1 MQARDLILPSSWRR
15 ARRALAALPALAALA
30 IGASACTPHHT
41 GPTEVGV
48 VFNKLSHSLEVKPA
62 GATYFFMP
70 FVNAWNAYDIS
81 QRSLVMNADT
91 SSGDR
96 REKDDLRFK
105 TRDGND
111 IDTDVTVR
119 WRIDPTRVGAIWRN
133 VAPSS
138 DEVETR
144 LVRPL
149 ARTYVRDVLNRL
161 DSEEFYNPRMR
172 FAAAADATRLL
183 AERLQPYGVIA
194 ESVLLGDFSFKH
206 DYQRLINQRK
216 EAEKQAEKLEAEIHA
231 TQEANQA
238 NLQTKVAQL
247 TQELTAAQGGFE
259 QAKRESDAY
268 VVRRQQEAQA
278 TLAERNAA
286 AEGIRRERAA
296 LNSSA
301 GDAYVNLQLIEALQ
315 KKEIRQIPRLPNGNV
330 IIDGNRLLQQLGV
343 LRYEQGREDE
353 APSTAAPAAPKPAPN
368 SPPPAPAP
376 NPPGPAPNREP

>member
-1 MQARDLILPSSWRR
+1 MKLPLRC
-15 ARRALAALPALAALA
+15 LGPALAAVVALEA
-30 IGASACTPHHT
+30 GCTPHHT
-41 GPTEVGV
+41 GPTEIGV
-48 VFNKLSHSLEVKPA
+48 VFNKVTRSMERKPP
-62 GATYFFMP
+62 GATYFLVP
-70 FVNAWNAYDIS
+70 FINDWKTYDIS

-91 SSGDR
+91 STGDR

-119 WRIDPTRVGAIWRN
+119 WRIDPTQVDRVWQH

-138 DEVETR
+138 DEVEHS

-161 DSEEFYNPRMR
+161 DSEEFYNPKLR
-172 FAAAADATRLL
+172 FAAANDATNLL
-183 AERLQPYGVIA
+183 AQRLQPYGVIV

-206 DYQRLINQRK
+206 EYQRLINQRK
-216 EAEKQAEKLEAEIHA
+216 EAEKEAEKLEAQILA
-231 TQEANQA
+231 TQASNQS
-238 NLQTKVAQL
+238 NLQAKVAVL
-247 TQELTAAQGGFE
+247 TQELTAAQGGYE

-268 VVRRQQEAQA
+268 VVKRQQEAQA

-315 KKEIRQIPRLPNGNV
+315 KKEIRQIPRLPNGNI
-330 IIDGNRLLQQLGV
+330 IIDGNKLLEQLGV
-343 LRYEQGREDE
+343 LRYDHGHATEPP
-353 APSTAAPAAPKPAPN
+353 AAAPP
-368 SPPPAPAP
+368 P
-376 NPPGPAPNREP
+376 NPNP

>member
-1 MQARDLILPSSWRR
+1 MRRCPCIIFLLI
-15 ARRALAALPALAALA
+15 LPALA
-30 IGASACTPHHT
+30 ASACTPHHT

-48 VFNKLSHSLEVKPA
+48 VFNKVTGSLDLKPA
-62 GATYFFMP
+62 GATYFLLP
-70 FVNAWNAYDIS
+70 FVNDWNTYDIS
-81 QRSLVMNADT
+81 QRSLIMNGDV
-91 SSGDR
+91 SSGNR

-119 WRIDPTRVGAIWRN
+119 WRIDPSQIGAIWKN

-138 DEVETR
+138 DEVEHR

-161 DSEEFYNPRMR
+161 DSEEFYNPRLR
-172 FAAAADATRLL
+172 FAAANDATRLM
-183 AERLQPYGVIA
+183 AERLRPYGVIA

-206 DYQRLINQRK
+206 EYQRLINSRK

-231 TQEANQA
+231 TEEANQA
-238 NLQTKVAQL
+238 NLQSKIAEL
-247 TQELTAAQGGFE
+247 TRKLTAAQGGFE
-259 QAKRESDAY
+259 QAKRQADAY
-268 VVRRQQEAQA
+268 LVRRQQEALA
-278 TLAERNAA
+278 TLAERSAT

-315 KKEIRQIPRLPNGNV
+315 KKEIRQIPKLPNGNI

-343 LRYEQGREDE
+343 LRYQEGREAE
-353 APSTAAPAAPKPAPN
+353 TSVPAAKPPSPN
-368 SPPPAPAP
+368 
-376 NPPGPAPNREP
+376 